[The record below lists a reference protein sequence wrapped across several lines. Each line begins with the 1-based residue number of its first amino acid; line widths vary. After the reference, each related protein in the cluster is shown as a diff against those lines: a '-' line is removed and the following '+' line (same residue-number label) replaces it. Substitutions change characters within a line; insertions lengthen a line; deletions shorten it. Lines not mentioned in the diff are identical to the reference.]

1 MQNPFTLT
9 FGKSPLEP
17 VERPVQTNEIVD
29 AFTAESVNQQMFI
42 ITGVRGSGKTVMMTE
57 ISQKLREND
66 QWIVIELN
74 PATDL
79 LKGLLSKLNSNKVC
93 AGIIKSAKIDLSFF
107 GFGVAIEGM
116 LPITDEETAIIAIL
130 EKMKKNGKRLLITI
144 DEVTNNEFM
153 QVFAGSFQIFVRQ
166 DLPVFLLAT
175 GLYENIDELQNEKN
189 LTFLYRAP
197 KIQLK
202 PLNNRAIMNKYKTIF
217 KIESEQAAKMAELTK
232 GYPFAFQ
239 VLGYLTWNHE
249 GDYEAVIDEYEQYL
263 SEFVYD
269 KIWSEL
275 SQKDRIVARGIAEV
289 DGGKIKDIRERLGME
304 TNEFNPYRKR
314 LIKKGILSGEMRGYV
329 YFTLPLFDEYVIEN
343 SQELIQGQIY
353 EVVDKYN
360 NRYHITYTLC
370 SGLNSLQFY
379 VTEIFVLIL
388 FLSHI
393 LKTTDRI
400 Y

>member
-17 VERPVQTNEIVD
+17 VERPVQTKEIID
-29 AFTAESVNQQMFI
+29 TFTAEQINQQMFI

-116 LPITDEETAIIAIL
+116 SPITDEETAIIAIL

-166 DLPVFLLAT
+166 DLSVFLLAT

-217 KIESEQAAKMAELTK
+217 KIESEHAAKMAELTK

-239 VLGYLTWNHE
+239 VLGYLTWNHD

-289 DGGKIKDIRERLGME
+289 DGGKIKDVRERLGME

-329 YFTLPLFDEYVIEN
+329 YFTLPLFDEYVIDN
-343 SQELIQGQIY
+343 S
-353 EVVDKYN
+353 
-360 NRYHITYTLC
+360 
-370 SGLNSLQFY
+370 
-379 VTEIFVLIL
+379 
-388 FLSHI
+388 
-393 LKTTDRI
+393 
-400 Y
+400 

>member
-1 MQNPFTLT
+1 MPNPFTLT

-17 VERPVQTNEIVD
+17 VERPVQTNEIID
-29 AFTAESVNQQMFI
+29 TFTAEQINQQIFI

-57 ISQKLREND
+57 ISQKLRKNND
-66 QWIVIELN
+66 WIVIELN
-74 PATDL
+74 PVTDL
-79 LKGLLSKLNSNKVC
+79 LRGLLSKLNSNREC

-107 GFGVAIEGM
+107 GFGVAIEGTS
-116 LPITDEETAIIAIL
+116 PITDEETAIITIL
-130 EKMKKNGKRLLITI
+130 KKLKKNGKRLLITI
-144 DEVTNNEFM
+144 DEVTNNQYM
-153 QVFAGSFQIFVRQ
+153 QIFAGSFQIFVRQ

-202 PLNNRAIMNKYKTIF
+202 PLNKRAIISKYQTIF
-217 KIESEQAAKMAELTK
+217 QIESEQATKMAELTK

-249 GDYEAVIDEYEQYL
+249 GNYKVVIDEYEQYL

-275 SQKDRIVARGIAEV
+275 SKKDRIVARGIAEV
-289 DGGKIKDIRERLGME
+289 DGGKIKDIREHLGME

-329 YFTLPLFDEYVIEN
+329 YFTLPLFEEYVLEN
-343 SQELIQGQIY
+343 S
-353 EVVDKYN
+353 
-360 NRYHITYTLC
+360 
-370 SGLNSLQFY
+370 
-379 VTEIFVLIL
+379 
-388 FLSHI
+388 
-393 LKTTDRI
+393 
-400 Y
+400 

>member
-17 VERPVQTNEIVD
+17 VERPVQTKEIID
-29 AFTAESVNQQMFI
+29 TFTAEQINQQMFI

-116 LPITDEETAIIAIL
+116 SPITDEETAIIAIL

-217 KIESEQAAKMAELTK
+217 KIESEHAAKMAELTK

-239 VLGYLTWNHE
+239 VLGYLTWNH
-249 GDYEAVIDEYEQYL
+249 
-263 SEFVYD
+263 
-269 KIWSEL
+269 
-275 SQKDRIVARGIAEV
+275 
-289 DGGKIKDIRERLGME
+289 
-304 TNEFNPYRKR
+304 
-314 LIKKGILSGEMRGYV
+314 
-329 YFTLPLFDEYVIEN
+329 
-343 SQELIQGQIY
+343 
-353 EVVDKYN
+353 
-360 NRYHITYTLC
+360 
-370 SGLNSLQFY
+370 
-379 VTEIFVLIL
+379 
-388 FLSHI
+388 
-393 LKTTDRI
+393 
-400 Y
+400 

>member
-17 VERPVQTNEIVD
+17 VERPVQTNEIID
-29 AFTAESVNQQMFI
+29 TFTAEQINQQMFI

-57 ISQKLREND
+57 IAQKLRKND
-66 QWIVIELN
+66 EWIVIELN
-74 PATDL
+74 PAIDL
-79 LKGLLSKLNSNKVC
+79 LKGLLSKLNSNKTC

-107 GFGVAIEGM
+107 GFGLEIEGTT
-116 LPITDEETAIIAIL
+116 PITDEETAIITIL

-144 DEVTNNEFM
+144 DEVTNNEYM
-153 QVFAGSFQIFVRQ
+153 QIFAGSFQIFVRQ

-217 KIESEQAAKMAELTK
+217 KMDSEEAKQMAELTK

-249 GDYEAVIDEYEQYL
+249 GDYKAVIDEYEQYL
-263 SEFVYD
+263 SEYVYD

-275 SQKDRIVARGIAEV
+275 SQKDRLVARGIAEV
-289 DGGKIKDIRERLGME
+289 KNGKIKDIREYLGME

-329 YFTLPLFDEYVIEN
+329 YFTLPLFDKYVEEN
-343 SQELIQGQIY
+343 YS
-353 EVVDKYN
+353 
-360 NRYHITYTLC
+360 
-370 SGLNSLQFY
+370 
-379 VTEIFVLIL
+379 
-388 FLSHI
+388 
-393 LKTTDRI
+393 
-400 Y
+400 

>member
-17 VERPVQTNEIVD
+17 VERPVQTKEIID
-29 AFTAESVNQQMFI
+29 TFTAEQINQQMFI

-79 LKGLLSKLNSNKVC
+79 LKGLLSKLNSNKV
-93 AGIIKSAKIDLSFF
+93 
-107 GFGVAIEGM
+107 
-116 LPITDEETAIIAIL
+116 L

-329 YFTLPLFDEYVIEN
+329 YFTLPLFDEYVIDN
-343 SQELIQGQIY
+343 S
-353 EVVDKYN
+353 
-360 NRYHITYTLC
+360 
-370 SGLNSLQFY
+370 
-379 VTEIFVLIL
+379 
-388 FLSHI
+388 
-393 LKTTDRI
+393 
-400 Y
+400 